1 MVGKKHKWLL
11 ILTVAFLSTGI
22 IAQTLPG
29 QVAATDVQEEA
40 AKYEQYYE
48 VILNNA
54 LSDYYRRGTFI
65 VDAKATLERVLV
77 PRGYEV
83 IEGEEPVRIEN
94 LPGLPFVP
102 QIYSDPL
109 MVLPTA

>member
-1 MVGKKHKWLL
+1 MAINTYGCLFKHWYYCPN
-11 ILTVAFLSTGI
+11 ITRT
-22 IAQTLPG
+22 
-29 QVAATDVQEEA
+29 VAATDVQEEA